1 MPDTHAK
8 LSASGA
14 ARWLSCPGSVRM
26 EEELAEYAER
36 GETSVYAEEG
46 TAAHTLS
53 ELKLM
58 LHTEKI
64 NRRTFTRRLNKFKAD
79 NEYYSKEMDDYTGDY
94 VNEVIELF
102 NSYPDAFIDLEQ
114 RVDFSRWVPEGFGTS
129 DVVIIADGTL
139 HIVDLKYGKGVPVF
153 ATSNPQMR
161 LYALGAYELYS
172 LMYDFE
178 TVKMTIIQPRLNESS
193 TDEMPLAELLEWADN
208 FVRPRA
214 ELALSGEGPLVP
226 SEAACRWCV
235 AKAVC
240 RARADANLEAAR
252 LDFEEPAEKLSKEEM
267 AEILLQAP
275 EIKKWIEQVESY
287 ALTQARDHDETFPG
301 LKLVEGR
308 SNRMITDKERAASL
322 LQEAGFEGIFK
333 PQELLNLTAL
343 EKAIGKEA
351 FSEVLADLI
360 AKPPGKPA
368 LVKES
373 DKRPAMNKAQ
383 SAQEDFKEL

>member
-1 MPDTHAK
+1 MPDIHAK

-14 ARWLSCPGSVRM
+14 KRWLSCPGSVRM
-26 EEELAEYAER
+26 EEAFED
-36 GETSVYAEEG
+36 TTTTYAEEG

-58 LHTEKI
+58 FQTGKI
-64 NRRTFTRRLNKFKAD
+64 NKRTFTLRTNKFKAS
-79 NEYYSKEMDDYTGDY
+79 NPYYSEEMNDYTDDY

-102 NSYPDAFIDLEQ
+102 HSYPDAFIDLEQ

-139 HIVDLKYGKGVPVF
+139 HIVDLKYGKGVPVS
-153 ATSNPQMR
+153 ATCNPQMR

-172 LMYDFE
+172 LMCDFE

-193 TDEMPLAELLEWADN
+193 TDEMPLAELLEWADG
-208 FVRPRA
+208 FVQPRA
-214 ELALSGEGPLVP
+214 ELALSGEGECVP
-226 SEAACRWCV
+226 SEDACRFCK
-235 AKAVC
+235 ARAVC
-240 RARADANLEAAR
+240 RARAEANLEAAR
-252 LDFEEPAEKLSKEEM
+252 LDFEEPADKLSKEEI

-275 EIKKWIEQVESY
+275 EIKKWIEQVEAY
-287 ALTQARDHDETFPG
+287 ALTQARDHDEAFPG

-308 SNRMITDKERAASL
+308 SNRMITDKEKAAEL
-322 LQEAGFEGIFK
+322 LQEAGFEDIFK
-333 PQELLNLTAL
+333 PQELLNLTKL

-360 AKPPGKPA
+360 AKPPGKPT

-373 DKRPAMNKAQ
+373 DKRPAINKAL
-383 SAQEDFKEL
+383 EDFKDF